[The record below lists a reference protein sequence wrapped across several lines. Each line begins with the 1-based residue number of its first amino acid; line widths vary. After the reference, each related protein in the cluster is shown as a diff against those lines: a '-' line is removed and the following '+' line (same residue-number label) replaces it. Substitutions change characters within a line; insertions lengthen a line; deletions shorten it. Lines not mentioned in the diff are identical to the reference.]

1 MHDYGNNSKLNEGS
15 SNTKEWIYGVLL
27 PFPAKVIMKAIYE
40 VLNQMNTVIFF
51 IKINFKT
58 FKNQ

>member
-1 MHDYGNNSKLNEGS
+1 MHEYDNNSKPNET
-15 SNTKEWIYGVLL
+15 NTKEWIYGVLL

-51 IKINFKT
+51 YITLENKLNRS
-58 FKNQ
+58 